1 MDVVGIGRIESRKEG
16 SGGGATV
23 PAATVSRV
31 LFTREERCCYSTSRY
46 CSRERNGGP
55 AARAVRGAGNAGR
68 GASPTAGKREGFS
81 F

>member
-1 MDVVGIGRIESRKEG
+1 MDAVGIERIEEEERGQRLELQYPR
-16 SGGGATV
+16 ATV
-23 PAATVSRV
+23 PHG
-31 LFTREERCCYSTSRY
+31 Y
-46 CSRERNGGP
+46 CSCERETRGP